1 MIVLHH
7 RHIGFIIFYAG
18 ILGSNPSNFYNT
30 LYCVKERKNE
40 TRELVQIRF
49 LREKKKERK
58 KKIPSRASLCV
69 PMFYI
74 ISRPGEQSLGS
85 SFSHLIE

>member
-1 MIVLHH
+1 MIVHH
-7 RHIGFIIFYAG
+7 RHIGF
-18 ILGSNPSNFYNT
+18 NPLRWTWLESSNF
-30 LYCVKERKNE
+30 LQHFVLRERKNE
-40 TRELVQIRF
+40 TRELVRKF
-49 LREKKKERK
+49 EKRKKETE